1 MDDEQKV
8 PIENNDSNLFL
19 APAADPSV
27 QMEIV
32 LFGPSQNPPGAGVA
46 PLGQEGPETQTTPAV
61 SLRPASVASDE
72 QSLRD
77 ELLGNDSLGG

>member
-1 MDDEQKV
+1 MEDVQKRAD
-8 PIENNDSNLFL
+8 ENNNPDFPLTR
-19 APAADPSV
+19 AADPSV

-32 LFGPSQNPPGAGVA
+32 LFGSAKNTRGNVQVA
-46 PLGQEGPETQTTPAV
+46 VPQEHAEPEATQALPVPAAPV
-61 SLRPASVASDE
+61 VSDE